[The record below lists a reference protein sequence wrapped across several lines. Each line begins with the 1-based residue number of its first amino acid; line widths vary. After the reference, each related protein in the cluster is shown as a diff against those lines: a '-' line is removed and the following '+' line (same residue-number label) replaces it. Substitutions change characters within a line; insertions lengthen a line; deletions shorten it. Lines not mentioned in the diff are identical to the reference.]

1 MTQEMREAKVR
12 EIVSQLTVAEKLS
25 LCAETGYRRFGIL
38 KRFGIDGIADS
49 DSSVF
54 EASEH
59 ENQNVAAEDLQ
70 GFTGTAFPT
79 LGLLA
84 ATWDRSYTKEI
95 GRLFALDC
103 KQGGIDMLCRPG
115 INIKRSPLSGRNF
128 EFFLRGPGP
137 GRRVGR
143 RHDPRHSEHPYRRQ
157 RKALRRQRPGV

>member
-1 MTQEMREAKVR
+1 MGSTASP
-12 EIVSQLTVAEKLS
+12 IPTAP
-25 LCAETGYRRFGIL
+25 F
-38 KRFGIDGIADS
+38 
-49 DSSVF
+49 F

-115 INIKRSPLSGRNF
+115 INIKRSPI
-128 EFFLRGPGP
+128 E
-137 GRRVGR
+137 
-143 RHDPRHSEHPYRRQ
+143 
-157 RKALRRQRPGV
+157 RPKL